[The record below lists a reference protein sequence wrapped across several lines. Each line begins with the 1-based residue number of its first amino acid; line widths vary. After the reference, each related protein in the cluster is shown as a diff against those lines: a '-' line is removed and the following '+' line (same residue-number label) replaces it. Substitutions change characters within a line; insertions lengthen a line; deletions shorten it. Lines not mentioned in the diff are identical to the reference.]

1 MQDQEIGRIGR
12 RLFAEG
18 LVSGNF
24 GNVSVRTDGGFLIT
38 RTGAFLDDPGPLVFV
53 PEGGPA
59 PKGASREH
67 PVHRAVYAHAE
78 VQAVVH
84 AHPPHA
90 IALSFACEEVL
101 PRDTAGQ
108 LLCPRIPVVTGA
120 CGSEALGLTV
130 SDALGAS
137 PIAIA
142 RGHGTFA
149 RGRTLEEAY
158 LVTSAAE
165 HSCRILWLL
174 GRSEPRD

>member
-12 RLFAEG
+12 RLVAEG

-24 GNVSVRTDGGFLIT
+24 GNMSVRTDGGFLIT
-38 RTGAFLDDPGPLVFV
+38 RTGAFMDDPGPLVFV
-53 PEGGPA
+53 PAGGPA
-59 PKGASREH
+59 PEGASREH
-67 PVHRAVYAHAE
+67 PVHRAVYAHTG

-90 IALSFACEEVL
+90 IVLSFACEEVL
-101 PRDTAGQ
+101 PRDTEGQ

-120 CGSEALGLTV
+120 CGSEALGHAV
-130 SDALGAS
+130 SGGLRAS
-137 PIAIA
+137 PVALV

-158 LVTSAAE
+158 IVTSAAE

-174 GRSEPRD
+174 GRTDIQD

>member
-12 RLFAEG
+12 RLFAES

-24 GNVSVRTDGGFLIT
+24 GNISVRADGGFLVT
-38 RTGAFLDDPGPLVFV
+38 RTGDYLDEPGPLVFV

-59 PKGASREH
+59 PGDASREH
-67 PVHRAVYAHAE
+67 PVHRAVYAHTGA
-78 VQAVVH
+78 QAIVH

-90 IALSFACEEVL
+90 IALSFACEEVH
-101 PRDTAGQ
+101 PRDTEGQ
-108 LLCPRIPVVTGA
+108 LLCPRIPVVSGA
-120 CGSEALGLTV
+120 CGSEALGHAV
-130 SDALGAS
+130 SGALGTT

-174 GRSEPRD
+174 GRSSLQD